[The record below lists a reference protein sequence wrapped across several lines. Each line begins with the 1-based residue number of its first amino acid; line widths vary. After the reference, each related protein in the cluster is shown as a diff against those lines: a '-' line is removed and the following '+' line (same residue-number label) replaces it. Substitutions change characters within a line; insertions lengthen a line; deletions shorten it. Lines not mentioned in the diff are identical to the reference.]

1 MDIKTIQ
8 ESFSPY
14 SGLNLI
20 TRCIYLSRKKPDFSP
35 EAMKMALKECIKCGY
50 TDLHK
55 AILAQTIS
63 WGGMFAKK
71 IKFNSLVFPYFSL
84 NFQFRSAIMN

>member
-63 WGGMFAKK
+63 LGGGYDFPKGK
-71 IKFNSLVFPYFSL
+71 IFLERKNS
-84 NFQFRSAIMN
+84 QFF

>member
-8 ESFSPY
+8 ESFAAY

-20 TRCIYLSRKKPDFSP
+20 TRCIYLSRKKLDFSQ
-35 EAMKMALKECIKCGY
+35 EALKMALKECIRCGY

-55 AILAQTIS
+55 TIS
-63 WGGMFAKK
+63 TQMAGPLGGGYDFPKGNVFFEKK
-71 IKFNSLVFPYFSL
+71 
-84 NFQFRSAIMN
+84 

>member
-35 EAMKMALKECIKCGY
+35 EAMKMALKECIRCGY

-55 AILAQTIS
+55 AILAQTVS
-63 WGGMFAKK
+63 LGGGYDFPKGK
-71 IKFNSLVFPYFSL
+71 IFLERKNS
-84 NFQFRSAIMN
+84 QFF